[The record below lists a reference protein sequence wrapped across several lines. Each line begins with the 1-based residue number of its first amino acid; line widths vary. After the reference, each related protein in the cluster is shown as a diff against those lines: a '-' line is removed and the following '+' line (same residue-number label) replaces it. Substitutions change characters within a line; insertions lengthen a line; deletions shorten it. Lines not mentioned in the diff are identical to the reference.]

1 MDADTAVFAFLFKFW
16 ATHQTI
22 LVIPAVGALTATG
35 AVYFTAA
42 ETFIETAASS
52 RPPIITLLR
61 ITFTSSRLIDCK
73 HLFRI
78 YAEMPYLL

>member
-22 LVIPAVGALTATG
+22 LVIPAEGALTATG

-42 ETFIETAASS
+42 ETFMETAAS
-52 RPPIITLLR
+52 RRLPIITLLR
-61 ITFTSSRLIDCK
+61 ITWNIS
-73 HLFRI
+73 I
-78 YAEMPYLL
+78 YC